1 MNNIELPTDLQ
12 GPKRILISLKIL
24 LKTLLINTLTWL
36 GIAQKIEGIKII
48 KINDLNQFEEEW
60 IEEAGSKILK
70 RLVIIFKRRLVKLE
84 RN

>member
-48 KINDLNQFEEEW
+48 KINDLNQFEEE
-60 IEEAGSKILK
+60 
-70 RLVIIFKRRLVKLE
+70 
-84 RN
+84 